1 MARTR
6 GFDKLWRWTV
16 TDELDMPNG
25 DKLTV
30 TARRLN
36 KLLKKERD
44 DYAFAKARE
53 LNRALADPES
63 EEYKESP
70 LPSLGTLA
78 KDNLLKI
85 LEQRERLQLTA
96 KAQLEFLSPS
106 PSDREDDATTL
117 KERLDLMDEDDETMR
132 QLDEERL
139 NWVNAQLKE
148 NMVVLGELDRDELL
162 KIAEKTIIDN
172 MANGAWWEAY
182 SDACLKL
189 GIFVGNKPFF
199 TEWPTEADDDLKSKL
214 LALYQDADAAAF
226 DFSS

>member
-1 MARTR
+1 MRTR

-25 DKLTV
+25 DKITV

-44 DYAFAKARE
+44 DYAFDQARK
-53 LNRALADPES
+53 LRRALLDPES

-70 LPSLGTLA
+70 LPSLGTLS
-78 KDNLLKI
+78 KEDILKLL
-85 LEQRERLQLTA
+85 EDRERLQLVA

-106 PSDREDDATTL
+106 PSDRDDDASTL
-117 KERLDLMDEDDETMR
+117 LERLELMDEDDETIR

-139 NWVNAQLKE
+139 SWVNAQLVD
-148 NMVVLGELDRDELL
+148 NMAALSELDRDELL
-162 KIAEKTIIDN
+162 KIAEKTVIEN
-172 MANGAWWEAY
+172 MSQGEWWTAY
-182 SDACLKL
+182 TDACLKL
-189 GIFVGNKPFF
+189 GVFIGNKPFF

-214 LALYQDADAAAF
+214 LVLYMDADAAAF